1 MKPNEAAEKQ
11 EIMYR
16 LKNAGEL
23 YVLLSM
29 CTGEPYVVCDQETYD
44 DEIIVWLLSKS
55 TNSYSR
61 LSLQIYWNFRNLT
74 GRENCVPLW

>member
-23 YVLLSM
+23 YVLLYM
-29 CTGEPYVVCDQETYD
+29 CTGET
-44 DEIIVWLLSKS
+44 
-55 TNSYSR
+55 
-61 LSLQIYWNFRNLT
+61 
-74 GRENCVPLW
+74 

>member
-44 DEIIVWLLSKS
+44 DEIIVFFD
-55 TNSYSR
+55 SR
-61 LSLQIYWNFRNLT
+61 QL
-74 GRENCVPLW
+74 